1 VNLDLDEYQR
11 HPNLYVMEDDHEEDS
26 GVATVSDTKT
36 KRPRL
41 YNVFLHND
49 DYTTMEFVIYVL
61 KRHFSKTEQEAEDI
75 MLQVH
80 HKGLGLC
87 GTYTFEVAETKVN
100 KVMKEAKREE
110 HPLHC
115 SFEPES

>member
-1 VNLDLDEYQR
+1 MPLSNLDEKKYDPILI
-11 HPNLYVMEDDHEEDS
+11 VMQDDHEEDS

-49 DYTTMEFVIYVL
+49 DYTTMEFVIFVL
-61 KRHFSKTEQEAEDI
+61 KRHFAKTEQEAEKI

-80 HKGLGLC
+80 HEGIGKC
-87 GTYTFEVAETKVN
+87 GTYTYEVAETKVA
-100 KVMKEAKREE
+100 KVLKEAKRQE

-115 SFEPES
+115 SYEPE